1 MEFYIKKNST
11 LPKLQVEVIKE
22 SRNGYN
28 QLDSLISASTV
39 TFSMYDIET
48 GIYRIANSAAT
59 VKEKGDGSGY
69 IVSYQFTKKF
79 TKKIGRFS
87 GYFTITNNEG
97 VYKVPLESQIF
108 ITIAESFADSE
119 MC

>member
-1 MEFYIKKNST
+1 MEFFIKKNST

-39 TFSMYDIET
+39 TFSMYDVET
-48 GIYRIANSAAT
+48 GMYRIANSPAT

-69 IVSYQFTKKF
+69 VVSYQFTKKF
-79 TKKIGRFS
+79 TKKLVGLVVF
-87 GYFTITNNEG
+87 
-97 VYKVPLESQIF
+97 LL
-108 ITIAESFADSE
+108 
-119 MC
+119 